1 MVLEPGCRAQDLS
14 ESRERGDWNEE
25 DARVDGLDTRSPVH
39 AEEVVDARAKQWS
52 NTRQADALA
61 TLAFAHGVA
70 GDWVS
75 NKESSHTKMM
85 AMIETVAPQLMAE
98 EKMGLS
104 VLHGV
109 ECREWYRGFEV
120 VFRDAEAVNDRQADL
135 GKREIG
141 RGARER

>member
-1 MVLEPGCRAQDLS
+1 
-14 ESRERGDWNEE
+14 
-25 DARVDGLDTRSPVH
+25 
-39 AEEVVDARAKQWS
+39 
-52 NTRQADALA
+52 
-61 TLAFAHGVA
+61 
-70 GDWVS
+70 
-75 NKESSHTKMM
+75 MM

-120 VFRDAEAVNDRQADL
+120 VFQDAEAVNDRQADL